1 MLTSSGKERAIKM
14 VVKRPNNHYKD
25 LVTLWSVYISGMVV
39 ITNLIFQLESGTKE
53 NQLFELLQRT
63 TLT

>member
-1 MLTSSGKERAIKM
+1 M

-25 LVTLWSVYISGMVV
+25 LVTLWSVYISGMLV
-39 ITNLIFQLESGTKE
+39 ITNLIFQLDSGTKE

-63 TLT
+63 TST